1 MSRGGKAKWLQ
12 SKTRE
17 ELKNTLG
24 WGDPPNVRNCS
35 VLSAHHPLIPR
46 RYVPAWQTDMENRK
60 LIIQVTAV
68 LFSSKIPVY
77 ISTDFLLCSKVGQTS
92 SC

>member
-1 MSRGGKAKWLQ
+1 MRCTAMSRRGKAKWLQ

-17 ELKNTLG
+17 ELKSTLG
-24 WGDPPNVRNCS
+24 WGDPPKVRNCS

-60 LIIQVTAV
+60 LIIEVTAV
-68 LFSSKIPVY
+68 VFSSKFQFISPVTFY
-77 ISTDFLLCSKVGQTS
+77 YAEK
-92 SC
+92 

>member
-1 MSRGGKAKWLQ
+1 MSRRGRAKWLQ

-24 WGDPPNVRNCS
+24 WRDPPNVRNCS

-60 LIIQVTAV
+60 LIIQNCKLAGN
-68 LFSSKIPVY
+68 PVWRGH
-77 ISTDFLLCSKVGQTS
+77 ISYFLNGRGMQV
-92 SC
+92 